1 MSRSLK
7 KGPFCD
13 DHLMKKVVALNEAE
27 KKEVIKTWS
36 RRSTI
41 FPQFVE
47 HTFAVY
53 NGKEHVPVYVT
64 EDMVGHK
71 LGEFVPT
78 RKYTGHVGGEEM
90 EVKATA
96 KTLRI
101 QPRKARLVLDLIR
114 GKDVEEAAAILKFL
128 PNKGGYL
135 VGKVLHSAVANAVNN
150 NDLDESKLYV
160 KACWADEGITMKRFM
175 PRAKGS
181 ASAIHKRTS
190 HITVVV
196 AEKE

>member
-1 MSRSLK
+1 
-7 KGPFCD
+7 
-13 DHLMKKVVALNEAE
+13 
-27 KKEVIKTWS
+27 
-36 RRSTI
+36 
-41 FPQFVE
+41 
-47 HTFAVY
+47 
-53 NGKEHVPVYVT
+53 
-64 EDMVGHK
+64 
-71 LGEFVPT
+71 
-78 RKYTGHVGGEEM
+78 M

-181 ASAIHKRTS
+181 ASAIDKRTS